1 MGEESELVGDGE
13 EGDGDVDGLIDLLL
27 MADFV
32 GEFGMLVE
40 LVHVNVV
47 DLHCVD
53 DVELDECF

>member
-32 GEFGMLVE
+32 GEFGMLV
-40 LVHVNVV
+40 
-47 DLHCVD
+47 
-53 DVELDECF
+53 

>member
-53 DVELDECF
+53 DVELDEFF